1 MVNSQHVTT
10 YSYQKTFGKHMLE
23 PREKTIV
30 TPTPTQTT
38 SDTWLGF
45 FTGDGEAVTIK
56 GKKVNGDFLQMRL
69 HSSNEVDGNW
79 YPIRIIMRMDKK
91 WFLHMF

>member
-30 TPTPTQTT
+30 TPTPTQITI
-38 SDTWLGF
+38 DTWLGF
-45 FTGDGEAVTIK
+45 SMRDGEVVTIR
-56 GKKVNGDFLQMRL
+56 GKMVNGDFLQMCM
-69 HSSNEVDGNW
+69 HSSNEVKG
-79 YPIRIIMRMDKK
+79 K
-91 WFLHMF
+91 W